1 MYYKSIALGDPIQ
14 EVLFIT
20 TEIPSKGLR
29 PTFLSIIPK
38 AYLTL
43 TGYGKYAQ
51 QFRMYSSVCIVC
63 LVLSELQRQAEKVL
77 KDDSNVDDETVFS
90 EVSYVL
96 EN

>member
-1 MYYKSIALGDPIQ
+1 
-14 EVLFIT
+14 
-20 TEIPSKGLR
+20 
-29 PTFLSIIPK
+29 
-38 AYLTL
+38 
-43 TGYGKYAQ
+43 
-51 QFRMYSSVCIVC
+51 MYSSVCIVC